1 MNTSKDTVTSYI
13 TRKCAAIVSLVFRM
27 KIPPKKRIQS
37 VNRHLVEVV
46 KSDVENN
53 EISIGLYQDVSSFG
67 KGNEK
72 VRLLRHIIKKY
83 RLRMLKQK
91 LDKTKKKLET
101 TEDDNLMLRDR
112 NSLLK
117 YQQTM
122 LEDSWTRARFQC
134 TDIRFEMGQALQA
147 ERGENA
153 SLVTEIRRL
162 RQELVG
168 FKTGAVLQAERD
180 EKAILVTENS
190 RLEKELEAV
199 KRELDKKLDE
209 DPSLICCLTLQRFEH
224 PVYASDGN
232 TYEKAALEQWITAEV
247 GLRP

>member
-1 MNTSKDTVTSYI
+1 
-13 TRKCAAIVSLVFRM
+13 
-27 KIPPKKRIQS
+27 
-37 VNRHLVEVV
+37 V

-67 KGNEK
+67 KGNEN

-83 RLRMLKQK
+83 RLQMLKQK
-91 LDKTKKKLET
+91 LDKTKQKLEK

-134 TDIRFEMGQALQA
+134 IDIRFEMGQALQA

-190 RLEKELEAV
+190 RLEQELEAA

-232 TYEKAALEQWITAEV
+232 TYEKAALEQWISRGGTSPLTREALLATI
-247 GLRP
+247 GL

>member
-1 MNTSKDTVTSYI
+1 MWRIMRFRSVCIKTFQGSEKDDDDAFI
-13 TRKCAAIVSLVFRM
+13 
-27 KIPPKKRIQS
+27 
-37 VNRHLVEVV
+37 N
-46 KSDVENN
+46 EN
-53 EISIGLYQDVSSFG
+53 
-67 KGNEK
+67 
-72 VRLLRHIIKKY
+72 VRLPRLIIKKY
-83 RLRMLKQK
+83 RLRMLNQKLEKTKQK
-91 LDKTKKKLET
+91 LEKTKQKLEK

-117 YQQTM
+117 YQQTL

-180 EKAILVTENS
+180 ENATLVTDDS
-190 RLEKELEAV
+190 RLKQELEAV
-199 KRELDKKLDE
+199 KRELDKKLHE
-209 DPSLICCLTLQRFEH
+209 NPGLMCCLTLQCFQN

-232 TYEKAALEQWITAEV
+232 TYEKAALEQWITRN
-247 GLRP
+247 GTSPLTRRPISPPSTRFWCRPIRVQAKAQAG